1 MGRQAVMPYFIQ
13 ISSNHYNIATIE
25 RIDEAADLGGCTL
38 VFRNGDKVRVEEDVR
53 QVIDGLAQAE
63 AGRTVVLTSPQPPP
77 RVVRTKCKMTPD
89 GRHQYRKGI
98 NVCVACQEPK
108 PGS

>member
-1 MGRQAVMPYFIQ
+1 MAYFIQ
-13 ISSNHYNIATIE
+13 ISSNHYNVATIE

-63 AGRTVVLTSPQPPP
+63 AGRRRLSA
-77 RVVRTKCKMTPD
+77 RRWRC
-89 GRHQYRKGI
+89 
-98 NVCVACQEPK
+98 
-108 PGS
+108 